1 MNPVRVTIWNE
12 NRHESQAGSVPAEIY
27 PEGMHGAIRDLL
39 IEELSSDVSVATATL
54 DEPEHGLS
62 QNRIDNTDVL
72 MWWGH
77 EAHPEVEDKIV
88 QRVYDAVLG
97 GMGLIVLH
105 SAHYSKIF
113 KKLMGTTCSLRWR
126 SSNDREL
133 VWTVNPTHPIAN
145 GIPEPIIIPQQEMYG
160 EYFDIPTPDELI
172 FISSFSGG
180 EVFRSGATW
189 QRGLG
194 KVFYF
199 SPGDQDYPVYHQK
212 EIGRVLA
219 NGVLWANPKKRSEPI
234 DATFHP
240 DGWFEK
246 N

>member
-1 MNPVRVTIWNE
+1 MKKIRVLIWNE
-12 NRHESQAGSVPAEIY
+12 NIHEQQLDSLPAKIY
-27 PEGMHGAIRDLL
+27 PEGMHGAIRAQL
-39 IEELSSDVSVATATL
+39 ERELTDEVEIRIATL
-54 DEPEHGLS
+54 SDPEHGLS
-62 QNRIDNTDVL
+62 QAVVNETDVIL
-72 MWWGH
+72 WWGH
-77 EAHPEVEDKIV
+77 EAHPQVSDEVV
-88 QRVYDAVLG
+88 NRVYDAVLG
-97 GMGLIVLH
+97 GLGLIVLH
-105 SAHYSKIF
+105 SGHYSKIF

-126 SSNDREL
+126 SEQDREL
-133 VWTVNPTHPIAN
+133 VWSVNPTHPIAK
-145 GIPEPIIIPQQEMYG
+145 GIPDPIVIPTQEMYG

-199 SPGDQDYPVYHQK
+199 SPGDQDFPVYHQR
-212 EIGRVLA
+212 EIGQVLA
-219 NGVLWANPKKRSEPI
+219 NGVRYVYSEDRSKPI

-240 DGWFEK
+240 TGWF

>member
-1 MNPVRVTIWNE
+1 MTAVRVTVWNE
-12 NRHESQAGSVPAEIY
+12 NRHEQQLDSVPAKIY
-27 PEGMHGAIRDLL
+27 PEGMHGAIKKLL
-39 IEELSSDVSVATATL
+39 IEQLKDEVLVETATL
-54 DEPEHGLS
+54 DQPEHGLS
-62 QNRIDNTDVL
+62 QQVIDNTDVL

-77 EAHPEVEDKIV
+77 EAHPEVSDEIV
-88 QRVYDAVLG
+88 DRVYNAVLG
-97 GMGLIVLH
+97 GMGILVLH

-126 SSNDREL
+126 SSEDREL
-133 VWTVNPTHPIAN
+133 VWTVNPTHPIAA
-145 GIPEPIIIPQQEMYG
+145 GVPDPIVIPQQEMYG

-180 EVFRSGATW
+180 EVIRSGATW
-189 QRGLG
+189 KRGLG

-219 NGVLWANPKKRSEPI
+219 NAVNWARPTVRTEPI

-240 DGWFEK
+240 DGWID
-246 N
+246 NN

>member
-1 MNPVRVTIWNE
+1 MTVRVTIWNE
-12 NRHESQAGSVPAEIY
+12 NIHEQQEGSVPAKIY
-27 PEGMHGAIRDLL
+27 PAGMHGAIKDLL
-39 IEELSSDVSVATATL
+39 LSELKDQVVVQTATL
-54 DEPEHGLS
+54 ADAEHGLTAERLE
-62 QNRIDNTDVL
+62 QTDVL

-77 EAHPEVEDKIV
+77 EAHPQVSDEVV

-126 SSNDREL
+126 SSKDREC
-133 VWTVNPTHPIAN
+133 VWNVNPTHPITQ
-145 GIPEPIIIPQQEMYG
+145 GLPDPIVIPLQEMYG

-172 FISSFSGG
+172 FISSFTGG

-189 QRGLG
+189 KRGLG

-219 NGVLWANPKKRSEPI
+219 NAAIWAKPVIRTEPI
-234 DATFHP
+234 DATFHA